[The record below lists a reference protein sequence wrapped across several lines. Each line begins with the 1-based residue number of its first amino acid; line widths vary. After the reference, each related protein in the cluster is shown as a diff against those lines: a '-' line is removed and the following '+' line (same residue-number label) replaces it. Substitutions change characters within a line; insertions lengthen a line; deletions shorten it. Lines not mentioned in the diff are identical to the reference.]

1 MKALISGLLNV
12 ETTVKIR
19 EFPIEY
25 APIDFPF
32 FGIKSGVS
40 GVAFNIARALCTLD
54 NEVKISSFIGK
65 DFEGKRVLETLAADG
80 INADLIRT
88 ELRETPVS
96 AVLYDESGRRR
107 IYCDLKDI
115 QEQTI
120 EISRIADAVSDCDVA
135 VLCNINFNRGLLREV
150 KKLGKPIAADVHVLS
165 DINDEFNR
173 DFMEYTDILFLSD
186 EKLPCAAEE
195 FLLRLKDAYPPKIIV
210 IGCGERGAVMYE
222 RGSDS
227 VYKLNA
233 VNIGGVVNTVG
244 AGDALFSAFL
254 SFYFGGFSA
263 VESLCR
269 AEIFAAMK
277 IRHNGAAV
285 GFPSI
290 TEVEEI
296 YRVCGN
302 SIVVP

>member
-1 MKALISGLLNV
+1 MKALISGLLNI
-12 ETTVKIR
+12 ETTIKIR

-40 GVAFNIARALCTLD
+40 GVAFNIARALRMLD
-54 NEVKISSFIGK
+54 NDVKISSFVGG
-65 DFEGKRVLETLAADG
+65 DFEGKRVMETLAADKIDAG
-80 INADLIRT
+80 LIRA

-96 AVLYDESGRRR
+96 AVLYDDSGRRR

-115 QEQTI
+115 QEQTT
-120 EISRIADAVSDCDVA
+120 ELSRIADAVAECDVA
-135 VLCNINFNRGLLREV
+135 ILCNINFNRSLLREV
-150 KKLGKPIAADVHVLS
+150 KNLGKPIATDVHVLGS
-165 DINDEFNR
+165 INDEFNR
-173 DFMEYTDILFLSD
+173 DFMECADILFLSD
-186 EKLPCAAEE
+186 ENLPCGAEE

-210 IGCGERGAVMYE
+210 IGRGDKGAMMYE
-222 RGSDS
+222 RESDR
-227 VYKLNA
+227 VYRLNV

-269 AEIFAAMK
+269 AEIFAALK
-277 IRHNGAAV
+277 IRHNGASI
-285 GFPSI
+285 GFPSVA
-290 TEVEEI
+290 EVEKI
-296 YRVCGN
+296 YADIGKTIVCT
-302 SIVVP
+302 

>member
-1 MKALISGLLNV
+1 MKALVSGLVNI

-19 EFPIEY
+19 EFPIQY

-32 FGIKSGVS
+32 FGIRSGVS
-40 GVAFNIARALCTLD
+40 GVAYNISKALMSLGSK
-54 NEVKISSFIGK
+54 VRFSSFIGG
-65 DFEGKRVLETLAADG
+65 DFEGRRILETLTADG
-80 INADLIRT
+80 IDADLIRA

-115 QEQTI
+115 QEQTTQ
-120 EISRIADAVSDCDVA
+120 IAQIAEAVSECDVA

-150 KKLGKPIAADVHVLS
+150 KRLGKPIATDVHVLG

-173 DFMEYTDILFLSD
+173 DFMECADILFLSD

-195 FLLRLKDAYPPKIIV
+195 FIMQIKDAYPPKVIV
-210 IGCGERGAVMYE
+210 MGRGDKGAMLYE
-222 RGSDS
+222 RQSDK
-227 VYKLNA
+227 VYTMNA
-233 VNIGGVVNTVG
+233 ANIGGVVNTVG

-254 SFYFGGFSA
+254 NFYFGGFSA
-263 VESLCR
+263 VESLRR
-269 AEIFAAMK
+269 AEIFAALK

-285 GFPSI
+285 GFPSAD
-290 TEVEEI
+290 EVDKI
-296 YRVCGN
+296 YRECGS
-302 SIVVP
+302 SIVCS